1 MRRVLVMLVFF
12 GLACVPGQL
21 PAQGVASTA
30 HNLSPTGPGRV
41 KAATAAGVCEF
52 CHIAHGGDEVAPLWA
67 RRNPTAVY
75 QPYSSSTAVARPG
88 QPTGSSLLCLSCHDG
103 TIALGEMINR
113 SSAVLMSGGNS
124 RMPPGRALTGTDLSD
139 DHPISFQYSESLAS
153 ENGEL
158 RSPGALGA
166 HVKLDPDGELQCTSC
181 HNAHDNSFGDFLV
194 QSNQGSGLCLQ
205 CHVPPGWSTSAHSQS
220 YADWNRRPP
229 NPWPNAD
236 YASVA
241 DNGCRN
247 CHESH
252 AADGPRLLRNSG
264 EEDTCIACHNGNVAS
279 KDVMALFESYSSH
292 PVGRTAGVHDPAEA
306 DVVDAPHVECA
317 DCHDPHSAGDSE
329 IQVRGVSLNGLGVE
343 RSTYGYEVCLRCHGD
358 SPNQP
363 APVTPRQLQLSNI
376 RLEIQAGNPSL
387 HPVGGAG
394 RNANVPSLIEPLNE
408 LSIIDCIDCHNSS
421 AAASAGGDGP
431 EGPHGS
437 SFAPLLVRNYST
449 IDNTVESPST
459 YALCYDCHSRN
470 SILADES
477 FTGHS
482 MHVRDENTPCSVCHD
497 AHGVSATLGNE
508 TNNSHLINFDVSVV
522 RPNASGLLRFVD
534 QGETSGSC
542 DLACHGEDHN
552 GYAY

>member
-1 MRRVLVMLVFF
+1 MRGVLVMLVFF
-12 GLACVPGQL
+12 GLACAPGQL
-21 PAQGVASTA
+21 SAAGVASSA

-52 CHIAHGGDEVAPLWA
+52 CHIAHGGDEVAPLWS

-158 RSPGALGA
+158 RSPGALGP
-166 HVKLDPDGELQCTSC
+166 HVKLDSNGELQCTSC

-229 NPWPNAD
+229 NPWPNSD

-252 AADGPRLLRNSG
+252 SADGPRLLRNSG

-279 KDVMALFESYSSH
+279 ENVMALFESYSSH

-306 DVVDAPHVECA
+306 AVVDAPHVECA

-387 HPVGGAG
+387 HPVGGVG

-459 YALCYDCHSRN
+459 YALCYDCHSRD

-477 FTGHS
+477 FTGHNL
-482 MHVRDENTPCSVCHD
+482 HVRGENTPCSVCHD

-522 RPNASGLLRFVD
+522 MPNASGLLRFVD